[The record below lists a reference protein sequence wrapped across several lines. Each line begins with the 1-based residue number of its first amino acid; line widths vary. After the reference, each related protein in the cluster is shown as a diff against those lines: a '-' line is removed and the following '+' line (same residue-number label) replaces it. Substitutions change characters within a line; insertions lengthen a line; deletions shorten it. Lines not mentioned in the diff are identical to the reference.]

1 MRIESQSGIIRIQT
15 PAKVNLFLEILGKR
29 ADGYHEICTF
39 FVAVGL
45 CDHLEFEEEA
55 TGDIQLSCDNPAVPV
70 DKTNLIVR
78 AAQLLRDRVGIRR
91 GAMIRLA
98 KRIPMQAGLGGG
110 SSDAAATLVGLRK
123 LWQLAL
129 SDEELEPL
137 AAQLGSD
144 VPFFLNGP
152 SAWGLGRGEILEPVR
167 LPTTLH
173 FVLACPPRGLSTA
186 EVYRQSRVPEVPV
199 SPEPMRRAV
208 QRGDI
213 EAIAAHLHNRL
224 QEAAEILAPEVRIMR
239 LVFRKLDPL
248 GHAMSGSG
256 SSYFALCRDAAEAKS
271 LARQAEKLLNQ
282 ERSDLSWR
290 VLVVRSEDQK

>member
-1 MRIESQSGIIRIQT
+1 MRIESQSGPIRIQT

-45 CDHLEFEEEA
+45 CDHLEFEEGA
-55 TGDIQLSCDNPAVPV
+55 TGDIQLSCDDPAVPV
-70 DKTNLIVR
+70 DEANLIVR
-78 AAQLLRDRVGIRR
+78 AAQLLRDRSGIER
-91 GAMIRLA
+91 GAVIRLA

-110 SSDAAATLVGLRK
+110 SSDAAAALVGLRK
-123 LWQLAL
+123 LWRLAL
-129 SDEELEPL
+129 SDQELEQL

-152 SAWGLGRGEILEPVR
+152 SAWGLGRGEILKPAR

-173 FVLACPPRGLSTA
+173 FVLVCPPRGLSTA
-186 EVYRQSRVPEVPV
+186 EVYRHSRVPEVPI

-208 QRGDI
+208 QQGDV

-224 QEAAEILAPEVRIMR
+224 QEAAEMLAPEVRIMR
-239 LVFRKLDPL
+239 QVFERLNPL
-248 GHAMSGSG
+248 GHGMSGSG
-256 SSYFALCRDAAEAKS
+256 SSYFALCRDAAEAGS

-282 ERSDLSWR
+282 ERSDLSWK
-290 VLVVRSEDQK
+290 VLVVRSEDQG